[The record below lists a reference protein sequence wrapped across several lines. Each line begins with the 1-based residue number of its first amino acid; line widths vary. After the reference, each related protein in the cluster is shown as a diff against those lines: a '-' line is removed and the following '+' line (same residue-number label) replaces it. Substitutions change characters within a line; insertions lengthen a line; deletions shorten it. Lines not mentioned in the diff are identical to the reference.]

1 MFLFKR
7 KQPENSEQTPAE
19 IPEERTRLGKT
30 VAINGTIT
38 GQDDI
43 EIAGVFEGDID
54 VKGEVSIRPEA
65 SIKGR
70 VSGNRVMIGG
80 STEGQFSASHTMVI
94 RTTARINGD
103 VSTPLLLLE
112 AGAILNGKVTM
123 ASIPTGLKR
132 AK

>member
-7 KQPENSEQTPAE
+7 KQPEKSEQTPAE

-43 EIAGVFEGDID
+43 EIGGVFEGDID

-70 VSGNRVMIGG
+70 VNGNRVMIGG
-80 STEGQFSASHTMVI
+80 STEGQFSASHAMNI